1 MILPH
6 RVLFRLG
13 ASLLGLAMLSQACA
27 SELQIHPIALD
38 KAYQADDY
46 AFLDAAV
53 GSRSVVALGESI
65 HVTEEMPLV
74 RQRVVRYLHER
85 MGFDVLALE
94 GSLIDA
100 WTAQEHAYANN
111 KPVDEA
117 ARLYAREALFG
128 LWQTAPMEAVVAEAL
143 KHESGRAPVY
153 LTSFDLQPGMARAY
167 EGSAE
172 RSFDAF
178 LAALHALDPSV
189 SEAKMHEWTQSLA
202 PALGCKS
209 TPTDLKALSELEQ
222 WIDGSA
228 ATATGAIR
236 PPMHVAALQLVPTML
251 RFRLQQCAEWLAADK
266 SMKVYQQ
273 SRDEFNAKLA
283 LALLD
288 HFPKIILWA
297 HHSHLHYN
305 SLGQAVPSMGQH
317 LHQALGDQLYTIG
330 VFALDGAAM
339 DSSKADAAD
348 GLAVITALAATP
360 IPDDARF
367 SVERALSALSTADFF
382 IDLKAAPSVLG
393 QPGFSRLETTGRMPT
408 ALSHDFDGAIFLHQ
422 VHDAPLNF
430 LPRWLNVAIGSVG
443 WVFQHVILA
452 SAIALLLTAA
462 MIRGIFRFWRRRRQ
476 RRLRVR
482 S

>member
-1 MILPH
+1 MIVSC
-6 RVLFRLG
+6 RWLFRLA
-13 ASLLGLAMLSQACA
+13 ASVLGLGMMSQACA

-38 KAYQADDY
+38 KIYQADDY

-53 GSRSVVALGESI
+53 GARRVVALGESI
-65 HVTEEMPLV
+65 HVTEEMPRG
-74 RQRVVRYLHER
+74 RQRVVHYLHER

-100 WTAQEHAYANN
+100 WTAQEHAYANA
-111 KPVDEA
+111 KPVDET

-143 KHESGRAPVY
+143 RPQSGRAPIY

-172 RSFDAF
+172 RSLSAF

-189 SEAKMHEWTQSLA
+189 SDAKMHEWTQSLV
-202 PALGCKS
+202 PSLECKS
-209 TPTDLKALSELEQ
+209 SQTDLQALSELEA
-222 WIDGSA
+222 WINGSA

-236 PPMHVAALQLVPTML
+236 PAMHVAALQLIPTML
-251 RFRLQQCAEWLAADK
+251 RYRLQQCAEWLAADK

-273 SRDEFNAKLA
+273 SRDELNAKLA

-288 HFPKIILWA
+288 HFPKMILWA

-305 SLGQAVPSMGQH
+305 SLGQAIPSMGQH

-367 SVERALSALSTADFF
+367 SVERALAALSTADFF
-382 IDLKAAPSVLG
+382 IDLKAAPAVWG

-422 VHDAPLNF
+422 VHGAPLNF
-430 LPRWLNVAIGSVG
+430 LPRWLNGVIAAAG
-443 WVFQHVILA
+443 WVLQHVILA
-452 SAIALLLTAA
+452 SAIGLLLIAG
-462 MIRGIFRFWRRRRQ
+462 MVRGISRFWQRRRQ